1 MSELQ
6 NKPAWP
12 VPLGL
17 ILPVADALHTVR
29 FSLRRGRKRISDL
42 ELDQWPGGSV
52 ATGVLRRAD
61 CVAQDALHGMS
72 SVARSILV
80 AAAGDTLSL
89 PQPVEPLIVRGRR
102 DPERTSVHFA
112 AAAHDALG
120 SALLRLGARDGL
132 ISETRLRAAYQAALR
147 RGAFAR
153 QEPAVQFA
161 ASLVSELLGRE
172 AIAEVSGHAGTAGAR
187 SEAMAR
193 QAAFA
198 LGLALVAASDPE
210 EADADPDELL
220 AASVDLTAALADR
233 LPRAR
238 DDVRAVAGFLRTYG
252 DKV

>member
-17 ILPVADALHTVR
+17 ILPVTDALHTVR

-42 ELDQWPGGSV
+42 DLDQWPGGSV

-80 AAAGDTLSL
+80 AAAGDTLRL

-153 QEPAVQFA
+153 HEPAVQFA
-161 ASLVSELLGRE
+161 ASLVSELLTRD
-172 AIAEVSGHAGTAGAR
+172 AIAEVSGQGGLVGGRA
-187 SEAMAR
+187 EAMAQ

-198 LGLALVAASDPE
+198 LGLALVAASDATDA
-210 EADADPDELL
+210 ADDPDELL
-220 AASVDLTAALADR
+220 QASADLTAALADQM
-233 LPRAR
+233 PRSR
-238 DDVRAVAGFLRTYG
+238 GDIRAIAAFLHTYG